1 VKKEEIISLLKGIN
15 YPGYDRDIVSFGLIK
30 EIFQEEK
37 GIRVLLRDFTK
48 DEKIVEKIKNE
59 IFGKLSASFPES
71 RIEVEVDRETK
82 KESGNEEIQKL
93 PIPGVENIIAVASG
107 KGGVG
112 KTTVAV
118 NIAVSLLKKGLKTGL
133 LDADIYGP
141 NVPMMLGLSGK
152 TPDFVDERIIPVER
166 DGLKVIS
173 MGFFL
178 RPDTPV
184 IWRGPLVHRAVQ
196 QFLRD
201 VEWGEL
207 DYLIVDLPPGTGDV
221 QLSLVQTVPIT
232 GAIIVTTPQDV
243 ALLDARK
250 GLRMFEQTGTNV
262 LGIVE
267 NMSYLQCPHCGRR
280 IELFRA
286 GGGKRTSMELGV
298 PLLGEIPLD
307 PILPLVSDAGIT
319 IVEKNPESPTTSVFL
334 SIAEQIVK
342 KTRSIH

>member
-1 VKKEEIISLLKGIN
+1 MKKEKILSILKGIN
-15 YPGYDRDIVSFGLIK
+15 YPGYERDIVSFGLIN
-30 EIFQEEK
+30 EILSEEREVR
-37 GIRVLLRDFTK
+37 IILREFTK
-48 DEKIVEKIKNE
+48 DERVIEIVKKE
-59 IFGKLSASFPES
+59 ILEKLSSSFPEHK
-71 RIEVEVDRETK
+71 IEVIVERGSDKNTEQ
-82 KESGNEEIQKL
+82 KESQKL
-93 PIPGVENIIAVASG
+93 PISGVENIIAVASG

-118 NIAVSLLKKGLKTGL
+118 NIAVSIQKKGFETGI

-141 NVPMMLGLSGK
+141 NVPLMLGLSSE
-152 TPDFVDERIIPVER
+152 TPDFKDERIIPVER
-166 DGLKVIS
+166 KGLKVIS

-178 RPDTPV
+178 KPDTPV
-184 IWRGPLVHRAVQ
+184 IWRGPLAHKAIQ

-207 DYLIVDLPPGTGDV
+207 DYLVVDLPPGTGDI
-221 QLSLVQTVPIT
+221 QLTLVQTVPIS

-243 ALLDARK
+243 ALIDARK
-250 GLRMFEQTGTNV
+250 GLRMFEQTGAKV

-286 GGGKRTSMELGV
+286 GGGKRTSVELGV
-298 PLLGEIPLD
+298 PLLAEIPLD
-307 PILPLVSDAGIT
+307 PSLPLISDAGIT
-319 IVEKNPESPTTSVFL
+319 VIEQNPESPTSAIFL
-334 SIAEQIVK
+334 SIADQVIK

>member
-1 VKKEEIISLLKGIN
+1 MKKEEILTILKGIN

-30 EIFQEEK
+30 EIYPEEK
-37 GIRVLLRDFTK
+37 GIKILLREFTSK
-48 DEKIVEKIKNE
+48 EEIIETIRDEIVEK
-59 IFGKLSASFPES
+59 LSNSFPGVK
-71 RIEVEVDRETK
+71 IEIKIEKDARKEHENVEP
-82 KESGNEEIQKL
+82 QKL
-93 PIPGVENIIAVASG
+93 PIPGVESIIAVASG

-118 NIAVSLLKKGLKTGL
+118 NIAVALQRKGLRTGI

-141 NVPMMLGLSGK
+141 NVPIMLGISNE
-152 TPDFVDERIIPVER
+152 TPDFKDERIIPVDR
-166 DGLKVIS
+166 KGLKVIS

-178 RPDTPV
+178 KPDTPV
-184 IWRGPLVHRAVQ
+184 IWRGPLAHRAIQ

-207 DYLIVDLPPGTGDV
+207 DYLVVDLPPGTGDV
-221 QLSLVQTVPIT
+221 QLTLVQTVPIK

-243 ALLDARK
+243 ALMDARK

-286 GGGKRTSMELGV
+286 GGGKRTSMELSV
-298 PLLGEIPLD
+298 PLLAEIPLD
-307 PILPLVSDAGIT
+307 PLLPLISDGGIT
-319 IVEKNPESPTTSVFL
+319 IIEQNPESPTSAIFF
-334 SIAEQIVK
+334 SIADQIIK
-342 KTRSIH
+342 RTGSIH

>member
-1 VKKEEIISLLKGIN
+1 MKKEEVLSILKGIN
-15 YPGYDRDIVSFGLIK
+15 YPRYERDIVSFGLIK
-30 EIFQEEK
+30 EIFSDEK
-37 GIRVLLRDFTK
+37 GIKILLRKFTK
-48 DEKIVEKIKNE
+48 NEEIKETVKNE
-59 IFGKLSASFPES
+59 IIEKLSNSFPGS
-71 RIEVEVDRETK
+71 KVEVEIEMETK
-82 KESGNEEIQKL
+82 REQENTELQKL
-93 PIPGVENIIAVASG
+93 PITGVENIIAVASG

-118 NIAVSLLKKGLKTGL
+118 NIAVAIQNKGFKTGI

-141 NVPMMLGLSGK
+141 NVPLMLGLSNE
-152 TPDFVDERIIPVER
+152 TPDFKDERIIPVER
-166 DGLKVIS
+166 NGLKVIS

-184 IWRGPLVHRAVQ
+184 IWRGPLAHRAIQ

-207 DYLIVDLPPGTGDV
+207 DYLVVDLPPGTGDV
-221 QLSLVQTVPIT
+221 QLTIVQTVPIS

-243 ALLDARK
+243 ALMDARK
-250 GLRMFEQTGTNV
+250 GLRMFEQTGANV

-298 PLLGEIPLD
+298 SLLAEIPLD
-307 PILPLVSDAGIT
+307 PLLPLISDGGIT
-319 IVEKNPESPTTSVFL
+319 VIEQNPESQTSSIFL
-334 SIAEQIVK
+334 SIADQIIK
-342 KTRSIH
+342 KTGSIH

>member
-1 VKKEEIISLLKGIN
+1 MKKEKIISILKGIN
-15 YPGYDRDIVSFGLIK
+15 YPGYERDIVSFGLIEEVYTEGR
-30 EIFQEEK
+30 EIK
-37 GIRVLLRDFTK
+37 IILREFTRN
-48 DEKIVEKIKNE
+48 ESVAEVVKNE
-59 IFGKLSASFPES
+59 IVQKLSSSFPEDK
-71 RIEVEVDRETK
+71 IELDFKREIK
-82 KESGNEEIQKL
+82 KGSENIEFQKL
-93 PIPGVENIIAVASG
+93 PVPGVENIIAVASG

-118 NIAVSLLKKGLKTGL
+118 NITVALHKKGLKTGI

-152 TPDFVDERIIPVER
+152 TPDFVDERIRPVER
-166 DGLKVIS
+166 SGLKVIS

-178 RPDTPV
+178 KPDTPV
-184 IWRGPLVHRAVQ
+184 IWRGPLVHRAIQ

-207 DYLIVDLPPGTGDV
+207 DYLVVDLPPGTGDV
-221 QLSLVQTVPIT
+221 QLSLIQTVPVT
-232 GAIIVTTPQDV
+232 GAIVVTTPQDV

-250 GLRMFEQTGTNV
+250 GLRMFEQTGVNV

-298 PLLGEIPLD
+298 PLLAEIPLD
-307 PILPLVSDAGIT
+307 PLLPLISDAGT
-319 IVEKNPESPTTSVFL
+319 TVMEQNPESPLSSIFF
-334 SIAEQIVK
+334 SIADQIIK
-342 KTRSIH
+342 KTRSVH

>member
-1 VKKEEIISLLKGIN
+1 MKKEKVISILKDIN
-15 YPGYDRDIVSFGLIK
+15 YPGYERDIVSFGLIK
-30 EIFQEEK
+30 EIHAEGREIK
-37 GIRVLLRDFTK
+37 IILREFTK
-48 DEKIVEKIKNE
+48 NESVVEAVKNE
-59 IFGKLSASFPES
+59 ISQKLSSSFPEDK
-71 RIEVEVDRETK
+71 IEVDVEKETQK
-82 KESGNEEIQKL
+82 GLENAEPQKL

-118 NIAVSLLKKGLKTGL
+118 NIAFALHKKGLKTGI

-141 NVPMMLGLSGK
+141 NVPMMLGLSGE
-152 TPDFVDERIIPVER
+152 TPDFVNERIIPVER
-166 DGLKVIS
+166 KGLKVIS

-178 RPDTPV
+178 KPDTPV
-184 IWRGPLVHRAVQ
+184 IWRGPLVHRAIQ

-207 DYLIVDLPPGTGDV
+207 DYLVVDLPPGTGDV

-243 ALLDARK
+243 ALMDARK
-250 GLRMFEQTGTNV
+250 GLRMFEQTGANV

-298 PLLGEIPLD
+298 PLLAEIPLD
-307 PILPLVSDAGIT
+307 PLLPLMSDAGTTVI
-319 IVEKNPESPTTSVFL
+319 EQNPESPTSSIFI
-334 SIAEQIVK
+334 SIADQIIK